1 MPTHRDRG
9 KPGHEAP
16 PDFRAP
22 ERGHAGPPPAFPVPP
37 AGRAGADSGGGIP
50 HCAAVSPV
58 GLILTGGGAR
68 AAYQAGVLSGVID
81 LLDPGR
87 TAGFPSPFSI
97 ICGTSAGAINAAAYA
112 CRAHEPHAA
121 VEGIVRMWGSLRT
134 GMVYHADAMRLLRT
148 GLRWF
153 GMLAAGWLVPSV
165 RSHQPRSLLDNEP
178 LGELLREFLDFT
190 QLRRNLDS
198 GLLDALAITASGY
211 STGEHITF
219 YQSRGGIMPWR
230 RSLRRA
236 VPAHIGVDHL
246 LASSAIPFIF
256 PAQAMLVHG
265 HTEWCGDGSMRHLAP
280 ISPAIHL
287 GAEKIF
293 VVGTSYRDETHPERR
308 SADPNYPSL
317 AQIGGHALFSIFQD
331 TVASDFESMERVNG
345 LLAQLPSNVLK
356 SQSLRPVS
364 TLAITPSRSLD
375 ELAMAH
381 LKQMPRA
388 ARTLFAVL
396 GVSSRSGSR
405 AGAALISYLLFEGSY
420 TQALIELGRADSMS
434 RAEEVHAFFK
444 ETPG

>member
-1 MPTHRDRG
+1 MPI
-9 KPGHEAP
+9 
-16 PDFRAP
+16 RATP
-22 ERGHAGPPPAFPVPP
+22 SESFP
-37 AGRAGADSGGGIP
+37 S
-50 HCAAVSPV
+50 AARPV

-68 AAYQAGVLSGVID
+68 AAYQAGVLSGVFE
-81 LLDPGR
+81 LLNPRHDAAFVNP
-87 TAGFPSPFSI
+87 FPI
-97 ICGTSAGAINAAAYA
+97 LCGTSAGAINAVAYA
-112 CRAHEPHAA
+112 CRAHEPMVA
-121 VEGIVRMWGSLRT
+121 VQRLTDMWSSLRT
-134 GMVYHADAMRLLRT
+134 GMVYHADAPRLLRT

-153 GMLAAGWLVPSV
+153 AMLGMGWLAPALR
-165 RSHQPRSLLDNEP
+165 RSRPRSLLDNEP
-178 LGELLREFLDFT
+178 LGDLLRKTLDFD
-190 QLRRNLDS
+190 QLAANLEARV
-198 GLLDALAITASGY
+198 LDAIAVSASGY

-219 YQSRGGIMPWR
+219 YQSRHGIQPWR

-236 VPAHIGVDHL
+236 VPACIGVDHL
-246 LASSAIPFIF
+246 LASSAIPFVF

-293 VVGTSYRDETHPERR
+293 VIGTSYRDETHPERR
-308 SADPNYPSL
+308 SADPAYPSL

-331 TVASDFESMERVNG
+331 AVASDFESMERINT
-345 LLAQLPSNVLK
+345 LLAQLPANGLK
-356 SQSLRPVS
+356 TQSLRPVS

-381 LKQMPRA
+381 LAQMPKA
-388 ARTLFAVL
+388 ARTLFSVL
-396 GVSSRSGSR
+396 GVSSKSGSR

>member
-1 MPTHRDRG
+1 MPT
-9 KPGHEAP
+9 
-16 PDFRAP
+16 
-22 ERGHAGPPPAFPVPP
+22 PPARRDPSP
-37 AGRAGADSGGGIP
+37 ASA
-50 HCAAVSPV
+50 SPV

-68 AAYQAGVLSGVID
+68 GAYQAGVLSGVIE
-81 LLDPGR
+81 LLNPEHSPHF
-87 TAGFPSPFSI
+87 TSPFSI

-112 CRAHEPHAA
+112 CHAENPHAA
-121 VEGIVRMWGSLRT
+121 VDGMLRMWANLRT
-134 GMVYHADAMRLLRT
+134 GMVYHADPLRLLRT
-148 GLRWF
+148 GIRWF
-153 GMLAAGWLVPSV
+153 GMLAAGWMLPSM
-165 RSHQPRSLLDNEP
+165 RSHQPHSLLDNEP
-178 LGELLREFLDFT
+178 LGELLGGVLDFD
-190 QLRRNLDS
+190 QLERNLAN
-198 GLLDALAITASGY
+198 GVLDALAITASGY

-219 YQSRGGIMPWR
+219 YQSHGGIKPWR

-246 LASSAIPFIF
+246 LASSAIPFVF
-256 PAQAMLVHG
+256 PAKAMLVHG

-308 SADPNYPSL
+308 SHDPLYPSL
-317 AQIGGHALFSIFQD
+317 AQIGGHVLFSIFQD

-345 LLAQLPSNVLK
+345 LLAQLPPNGLK

-381 LKQMPRA
+381 LREMPRA

-396 GVSSRSGSR
+396 GVSSRSGNR

>member
-1 MPTHRDRG
+1 MPTRPDRR
-9 KPGHEAP
+9 E
-16 PDFRAP
+16 
-22 ERGHAGPPPAFPVPP
+22 
-37 AGRAGADSGGGIP
+37 P
-50 HCAAVSPV
+50 HCIGPRPV

-68 AAYQAGVLSGVID
+68 AAYQAGVISGVIE
-81 LLDPGR
+81 LLNPGR
-87 TAGFPSPFSI
+87 VTNFCNPFSI
-97 ICGTSAGAINAAAYA
+97 IAGTSAGAINAAALA
-112 CRAHEPHAA
+112 CGAHDPQATID
-121 VEGIVRMWGSLRT
+121 GLVRLWSGLRT
-134 GMVYHADAMRLLRT
+134 GMIYHADGPRLLRT

-153 GMLAAGWLVPSV
+153 GMLAAGWLMPSI

-178 LGELLREFLDFT
+178 LGQLLEDTLDFDR
-190 QLRRNLDS
+190 LRSNLAE
-198 GLLDALAITASGY
+198 GWLDALAITASGY

-219 YQSRGGIMPWR
+219 FQARGGIKPWR
-230 RSLRRA
+230 RSLRQA
-236 VPAHIGVDHL
+236 VPATIGVHHL
-246 LASSAIPFIF
+246 LASSAIPFVF
-256 PAQAMLVHG
+256 PAQAVLVHG

-308 SADPNYPSL
+308 SIDPQYPSL

-331 TVASDFESMERVNG
+331 TVASDFESMERVNS
-345 LLAQLPSNVLK
+345 LLALLPPNVLK
-356 SQSLRPVS
+356 SQSLRPVR

-381 LKQMPRA
+381 YRQMPRA

-420 TQALIELGRADSMS
+420 TQALIELGRADAMS
-434 RAEEVHAFFK
+434 RADEVHAFFK

>member
-1 MPTHRDRG
+1 MPTRRDSLE
-9 KPGHEAP
+9 PSCIA
-16 PDFRAP
+16 
-22 ERGHAGPPPAFPVPP
+22 ER
-37 AGRAGADSGGGIP
+37 
-50 HCAAVSPV
+50 PV

-68 AAYQAGVLSGVID
+68 AAYQAGVLSGVIE
-81 LLDPGR
+81 LLDPHR
-87 TAGFPSPFSI
+87 RPDYCSPFSI

-121 VEGIVRMWGSLRT
+121 VDGMLKLWGNLRT
-134 GMVYHADAMRLLRT
+134 GMVYHADALRLMRT
-148 GLRWF
+148 GVRWF
-153 GMLAAGWLVPSV
+153 GMLAAGWLMPSI
-165 RSHQPRSLLDNEP
+165 RRRQPRSLLDNEP
-178 LGELLREFLDFT
+178 LGELLERYLDFAG
-190 QLRRNLDS
+190 LERNLEN
-198 GLLDALAITASGY
+198 GVLDALAITASGY

-219 YQSRGGIMPWR
+219 YQSRGGIKPWR

-256 PAQAMLVHG
+256 PAQAMLVRG

-308 SADPNYPSL
+308 TPDPRYPSL
-317 AQIGGHALFSIFQD
+317 AQIGGHVLFSIFQD

-345 LLAQLPSNVLK
+345 LLAQLAANGLK
-356 SQSLRPVS
+356 SQSLRPVK

-381 LKQMPRA
+381 LRQMPRA

-396 GVSSRSGSR
+396 GASSRSESR
-405 AGAALISYLLFEGSY
+405 AGAALISYLLFESSY
-420 TQALIELGRADSMS
+420 TQALIELGRADSIS
-434 RAEEVHAFFK
+434 RAAEVHAFFK

>member
-1 MPTHRDRG
+1 MRTR
-9 KPGHEAP
+9 PGSNE
-16 PDFRAP
+16 
-22 ERGHAGPPPAFPVPP
+22 
-37 AGRAGADSGGGIP
+37 P
-50 HCAAVSPV
+50 HCASVRPV

-68 AAYQAGVLSGVID
+68 AAYQVGVLSGVLD

-87 TAGFPSPFSI
+87 SPDFCSPFSI
-97 ICGTSAGAINAAAYA
+97 ICGSSAGAINAAAYA
-112 CRAHEPHAA
+112 CRAHTPHDALD
-121 VEGIVRMWGSLRT
+121 GMLRMWSGLET
-134 GMVYHADAMRLLRT
+134 GMVYHADAMRLLGT

-153 GMLAAGWLVPSV
+153 GMLAAGWLAPSL
-165 RSHQPRSLLDNEP
+165 RSHQPRSLLDNTP
-178 LGELLREFLDFT
+178 LGELLEEFLDFDHL
-190 QLRRNLDS
+190 QRNLDG

-219 YQSRGGIMPWR
+219 FQSRGGIKPWR

-236 VPAHIGVDHL
+236 VPARIGVDHL
-246 LASSAIPFIF
+246 LASSAIPFVF

-293 VVGTSYRDETHPERR
+293 VVGTGYRDETHPERR

-317 AQIGGHALFSIFQD
+317 AQIGGHVMFSIFQD
-331 TVASDFESMERVNG
+331 TVASDFESMERINS
-345 LLAQLPSNVLK
+345 LLAQLPPNGLK
-356 SQSLRPVS
+356 SQSLRPVT

-381 LKQMPRA
+381 LRQMPRA
-388 ARTLFAVL
+388 ARTLFSVL

>member
-1 MPTHRDRG
+1 MPT
-9 KPGHEAP
+9 P
-16 PDFRAP
+16 PDSLEP
-22 ERGHAGPPPAFPVPP
+22 
-37 AGRAGADSGGGIP
+37 S
-50 HCAAVSPV
+50 CVSDRPV

-68 AAYQAGVLSGVID
+68 AAYQAGVLAGVIE
-81 LLDPGR
+81 LLDPQR
-87 TAGFPSPFSI
+87 RPDFCSPFSI

-112 CRAHEPHAA
+112 CRAHAPHAA
-121 VEGIVRMWGSLRT
+121 VDGMLQMWGSVRT
-134 GMVYHADAMRLLRT
+134 GMVYYADALRLLRT

-153 GMLAAGWLVPSV
+153 GMLAAGWLMPSI
-165 RSHQPRSLLDNEP
+165 RRNQPRSLLDNEP
-178 LGELLREFLDFT
+178 LGELLQRSLDFDA
-190 QLRRNLDS
+190 LERNLRD

-236 VPAHIGVDHL
+236 VPARIGVDHL

-308 SADPNYPSL
+308 SPDPGYPSL
-317 AQIGGHALFSIFQD
+317 AQIGGHVLFSIFQD

-345 LLAQLPSNVLK
+345 LLAQLRTNGLK
-356 SQSLRPVS
+356 SQSLRPVR

-381 LKQMPRA
+381 LNQMPRA
-388 ARTLFAVL
+388 ARSLFAVL
-396 GVSSRSGSR
+396 GVSSGSGSR
-405 AGAALISYLLFEGSY
+405 AGAALISYLLFESSY
-420 TQALIELGRADSMS
+420 TQALIELGRADSMR

>member
-1 MPTHRDRG
+1 MPT
-9 KPGHEAP
+9 P
-16 PDFRAP
+16 PDSLEP
-22 ERGHAGPPPAFPVPP
+22 
-37 AGRAGADSGGGIP
+37 S
-50 HCAAVSPV
+50 CVSDRPV

-68 AAYQAGVLSGVID
+68 AAYQAGVLAGVIE
-81 LLDPGR
+81 LLDPQR
-87 TAGFPSPFSI
+87 RPDFCSPFSI

-112 CRAHEPHAA
+112 CRAHAPHAA
-121 VEGIVRMWGSLRT
+121 VDGMLQMWGSVRT
-134 GMVYHADAMRLLRT
+134 GMVYHADALRLLRT

-153 GMLAAGWLVPSV
+153 GMLAAGWLMPSI
-165 RSHQPRSLLDNEP
+165 RRNQPRSLLDNEP
-178 LGELLREFLDFT
+178 LGELLQRSLDFDA
-190 QLRRNLDS
+190 LERNLRD

-236 VPAHIGVDHL
+236 VPARIGVDHL

-308 SADPNYPSL
+308 SPDPGYPSL
-317 AQIGGHALFSIFQD
+317 AQIGGHVLFSIFQD

-345 LLAQLPSNVLK
+345 LLAQLRTNGLK
-356 SQSLRPVS
+356 SQSLRPVR

-381 LKQMPRA
+381 LNQMPRA
-388 ARTLFAVL
+388 ARSLFAVL
-396 GVSSRSGSR
+396 GVSSGSGSR
-405 AGAALISYLLFEGSY
+405 AGAALISYLLFESSY
-420 TQALIELGRADSMS
+420 TQALIELGRADSMR